1 MSLKKVKE
9 QIYIPTIKILCIF
22 FVLKPIFAY
31 FKVYKKASLACRC
44 K

>member
-9 QIYIPTIKILCIF
+9 QSYIPTSKILCIF
-22 FVLKPIFAY
+22 FVLKPLFAY
-31 FKVYKKASLACRC
+31 FKVYNIVHLACLS